1 MRLNLGSVRCSPKK
15 NVLVIV
21 VAVVILA
28 SSTTQ
33 AIQDRADVE
42 PNDPVS
48 VAHAIAWKL
57 TPNVYHETA
66 GRSAVDIN
74 LRGNREDDV
83 FWIGQYQRG
92 TEFQQTRVGYE
103 RQYPLPFGRIIASG
117 QYASHG
123 FVGGS
128 ATLELSNGKEAPY
141 FGLLGFGR
149 TNLKPYYN
157 LNFDPNDS
165 ILLGAGW
172 RPNNATLMTLYQ
184 IRDDRLRTEQRVT
197 HLVLRK
203 QTSAQSRLTVDLF
216 QRTGRSDPD
225 SELFH
230 GTGITLTYDQEPW
243 FFRLAL
249 DPHANFTASNMTR
262 LAVGI
267 RF

>member
-1 MRLNLGSVRCSPKK
+1 M
-15 NVLVIV
+15 VIV
-21 VAVVILA
+21 ILI
-28 SSTTQ
+28 SSPTQ
-33 AIQDRADVE
+33 AIQDRADIE

-48 VAHAIAWKL
+48 VEHAIAWKL
-57 TPNVYHETA
+57 TPNLYHETA

-92 TEFQQTRVGYE
+92 TEFQQMRVGYE

-117 QYASHG
+117 QYASRG
-123 FVGGS
+123 FLGAS

-165 ILLGAGW
+165 TLLGAGW
-172 RPNNATLMTLYQ
+172 RPDHTNLVTLYQ
-184 IRDDRLRTEQRVT
+184 VHDDRLGTGQRVT
-197 HLVLRK
+197 HLVLRR
-203 QTSAQSRLTVDLF
+203 QTGEQSRLTVDLF
-216 QRTGRSDPD
+216 RRAGRSDPN

-230 GTGITLTYDQEPW
+230 ATGVTLTFDLESW
-243 FFRLAL
+243 FVRLAW
-249 DPHANFTASNMTR
+249 DPKANFTASDMTR
-262 LAVGI
+262 LALGM

>member
-1 MRLNLGSVRCSPKK
+1 MMDWSSRR
-15 NVLVIV
+15 NVALVAVIV
-21 VAVVILA
+21 ILM
-28 SSTTQ
+28 SSPTQ
-33 AIQDRADVE
+33 AIQDRADIE

-48 VAHAIAWKL
+48 VEHAIAWKL
-57 TPNVYHETA
+57 TPNFYHETA

-92 TEFQQTRVGYE
+92 TEFQQMRVGYE

-117 QYASHG
+117 QYASRG
-123 FVGGS
+123 FLGAS

-165 ILLGAGW
+165 TLLGAGW
-172 RPNNATLMTLYQ
+172 RPDHTTLLTLYQ
-184 IRDDRLRTEQRVT
+184 VHDDRLRTGQRVT
-197 HLVLRK
+197 HLVLRR
-203 QTSAQSRLTVDLF
+203 QTGDQSRLTVDLF
-216 QRTGRSDPD
+216 RRAGRSDPY
-225 SELFH
+225 SEYFH
-230 GTGITLTYDQEPW
+230 ATGVTLTYDQEPW
-243 FFRLAL
+243 FVRFAW
-249 DPHANFTASNMTR
+249 DPKANFTASNMTR
-262 LAVGI
+262 LALGI

>member
-1 MRLNLGSVRCSPKK
+1 MMGWSSLRNGAL
-15 NVLVIV
+15 VL
-21 VAVVILA
+21 VAVVVI
-28 SSTTQ
+28 SVPSPTQ
-33 AIQDRADVE
+33 AIQDRADIE

-48 VAHAIAWKL
+48 VEHAIAWKL
-57 TPNVYHETA
+57 TPNFYRETA
-66 GRSAVDIN
+66 GRSAADIN
-74 LRGNREDDV
+74 LRGNREEDV

-92 TEFQQTRVGYE
+92 TEFQQMRVGYE
-103 RQYPLPFGRIIASG
+103 RQYPLPFGRVIASG
-117 QYASHG
+117 QYASRG
-123 FVGGS
+123 FVGAS

-172 RPNNATLMTLYQ
+172 RPDNATFMTLYQ
-184 IRDDRLRTEQRVT
+184 VRDDRLRTEQRVT
-197 HLVLRK
+197 HLVLRR
-203 QTSAQSRLTVDLF
+203 QTSALSRLTVDLF
-216 QRTGRSDPD
+216 RRAGRSDPD
-225 SELFH
+225 SEFFH
-230 GTGITLTYDQEPW
+230 ATGVTLTYDREPW

-249 DPHANFTASNMTR
+249 DPNANYTASNMTR